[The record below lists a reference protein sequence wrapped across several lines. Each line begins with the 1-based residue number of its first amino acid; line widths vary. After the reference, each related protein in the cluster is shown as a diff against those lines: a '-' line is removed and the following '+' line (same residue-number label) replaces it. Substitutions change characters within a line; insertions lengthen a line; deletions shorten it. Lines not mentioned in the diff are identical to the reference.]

1 MDTREKST
9 LIATAVLALVVL
21 VAVRTFTDLGVVGRF
36 VSVTVAVF
44 VIHAVVERVL
54 Q

>member
-21 VAVRTFTDLGVVGRF
+21 VAVRTFTDLGVVARLA
-36 VSVTVAVF
+36 VVTVTV
-44 VIHAVVERVL
+44 VIAQSVVGRAL